1 MIADKSINLD
11 TLHKVLF
18 DNEKLELS
26 EECIRKVEESF
37 DFLQSFSSDKIIYGI
52 NTGFGP
58 MAQYRIEDQALID
71 LQYNIIRSHSTGAGK
86 PLPELYVK
94 AAMIARLYTFLQGKS
109 GVHLELVSLL
119 CEFINR
125 GIYPFIPEHG
135 SVGASGDLV
144 QLAHIALTLI
154 GEGEVFYQGKLC
166 NAATVL
172 QENGLKPFSMRIRE
186 GLSVTNGTSVMTG
199 IGIVNLI
206 YAKKLLRWSVAASVM
221 MNEIAASYDDFM
233 AQALNEAKHHKG
245 QQEIAAMMREWVA
258 GSKCVLQRE
267 NELYN
272 QVHKEKIF
280 EHKVQPYYSLRCVPQ
295 ILGPIYDEL
304 ENAEEVLI
312 NEINS
317 ACDNPIVDPDTQ
329 NIYHGGNFHGDYIS
343 FEMDKLKIAVTKLT
357 MLCER
362 QINYLFHDRINGIL
376 PPFVNLGVL
385 GLNYGLQASQ
395 FTATST
401 TAECQ
406 TLSNP
411 MYVHSIPN
419 NNDNQDIVSMGTNSA
434 LLAKTVIENSYQVM
448 AIQFMGMAQAIDYL
462 KIQDRLSSKS
472 RQVYEEIRSFF
483 PVFTNDTP
491 KYKEIEM
498 MIDYLKKK
506 INKMK
511 YALVTGGS
519 RGIGRAVSCKL
530 AEMGYFILIN
540 YQNNDAEAEKTLQ
553 LVQEKGSNGE
563 LMKFDVTD
571 PAAITLALGN
581 WASQHPDEYIEVL
594 INNAGIRKDNL
605 MLWMTGEEWSKVL
618 DISLNGFFNVT
629 QPLLKNM
636 LVKRYGRIV
645 NIVSLSGIQGM
656 PGQANYSAAKG
667 GVIAATKAL
676 AQEVA
681 KKKVTVN
688 AVAPGFIR
696 TDMTEGIDENEWKK
710 HIPAGRFGT
719 PEEVAD
725 LVGFLASPASS
736 YITGEVISING
747 GLYT

>member
-58 MAQYRIEDQALID
+58 MAQYRIEDQSLID

-233 AQALNEAKHHKG
+233 AQSLNEAKHHKG

-272 QVHKEKIF
+272 QLHKEKII

-498 MIDYLKKK
+498 MIDYLKKEDK
-506 INKMK
+506 
-511 YALVTGGS
+511 
-519 RGIGRAVSCKL
+519 
-530 AEMGYFILIN
+530 
-540 YQNNDAEAEKTLQ
+540 
-553 LVQEKGSNGE
+553 
-563 LMKFDVTD
+563 
-571 PAAITLALGN
+571 
-581 WASQHPDEYIEVL
+581 
-594 INNAGIRKDNL
+594 
-605 MLWMTGEEWSKVL
+605 
-618 DISLNGFFNVT
+618 
-629 QPLLKNM
+629 
-636 LVKRYGRIV
+636 
-645 NIVSLSGIQGM
+645 
-656 PGQANYSAAKG
+656 
-667 GVIAATKAL
+667 
-676 AQEVA
+676 
-681 KKKVTVN
+681 
-688 AVAPGFIR
+688 
-696 TDMTEGIDENEWKK
+696 
-710 HIPAGRFGT
+710 
-719 PEEVAD
+719 
-725 LVGFLASPASS
+725 
-736 YITGEVISING
+736 
-747 GLYT
+747 